1 MTITPDMILAA
12 LHQKLEETFP
22 GEPVYDNLTP
32 RGFQRPSN
40 LLELERTDGYVK
52 AGDRALKVAAC
63 WADSG
68 MFDAVEVHLT
78 LSLTVDRA
86 DFQPA
91 ELLPIMRDLSTKTI
105 TSEEE
110 L

>member
-40 LLELERTDGYVK
+40 LLELERTDLDPQSLGMAAVSLRYQYKITTFVK
-52 AGDRALKVAAC
+52 TD
-63 WADSG
+63 
-68 MFDAVEVHLT
+68 EVHASHLPT
-78 LSLTVDRA
+78 LDIRGMMILGMLGSGR
-86 DFQPA
+86 
-91 ELLPIMRDLSTKTI
+91 
-105 TSEEE
+105 
-110 L
+110 

>member
-1 MTITPDMILAA
+1 MAAVSLRYQYKITTFVETDAVHASHLPALDIRGMMILGM
-12 LHQKLEETFP
+12 LGSGH
-22 GEPVYDNLTP
+22 
-32 RGFQRPSN
+32 
-40 LLELERTDGYVK
+40 VK
-52 AGDRALKVAAC
+52 VGDRALKVASC
-63 WADSG
+63 WADSSLY
-68 MFDAVEVHLT
+68 DAVEVHLT

-91 ELLPIMRDLSTKTI
+91 DLLPIMQELSTKTI

>member
-1 MTITPDMILAA
+1 MSLGMAAVSLRYQYKITTFVETDAVHASHLPALDIRGMMILGM
-12 LHQKLEETFP
+12 LGSGH
-22 GEPVYDNLTP
+22 
-32 RGFQRPSN
+32 
-40 LLELERTDGYVK
+40 VK
-52 AGDRALKVAAC
+52 VGDRALKVASC
-63 WADSG
+63 WADSSLY
-68 MFDAVEVHLT
+68 DAVEVHLT

-91 ELLPIMRDLSTKTI
+91 DLLPIMQELSTKTI